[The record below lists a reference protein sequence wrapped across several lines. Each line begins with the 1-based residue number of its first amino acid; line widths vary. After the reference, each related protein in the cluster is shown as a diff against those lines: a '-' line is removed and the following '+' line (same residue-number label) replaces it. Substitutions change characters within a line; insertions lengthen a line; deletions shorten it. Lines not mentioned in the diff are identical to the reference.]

1 MALIVNVH
9 NYAGTRDTLSASIDR
24 SPARYG
30 LDLVS
35 AGARCNVPAI
45 VERIEA
51 GDIVSKPGEQV
62 AAIGAQQGVEHRL
75 VDFGRRW
82 FLPGGLRPRGRDG
95 RRIFGG
101 LKTEFGC
108 EI

>member
-51 GDIVSKPGEQV
+51 GDIVHIEQFDV
-62 AAIGAQQGVEHRL
+62 TVYLADVPAGTVRQHWSA
-75 VDFGRRW
+75 
-82 FLPGGLRPRGRDG
+82 
-95 RRIFGG
+95 
-101 LKTEFGC
+101 
-108 EI
+108 

>member
-45 VERIEA
+45 VEHIEA
-51 GDIVSKPGEQV
+51 GDIVRIEQFDV
-62 AAIGAQQGVEHRL
+62 TVYLADVPAGTVRHNWSA
-75 VDFGRRW
+75 
-82 FLPGGLRPRGRDG
+82 
-95 RRIFGG
+95 
-101 LKTEFGC
+101 
-108 EI
+108 